1 MCDNDKDNDGVLDE
15 RDNCIY
21 VPNPDQ
27 KHTVNYD
34 MKCKRACSK
43 NYSDLFWLFHIEMT
57 SWLCLDQAP
66 SLPRP
71 PVNSV
76 NVPTRKTFE
85 AMKFEHLS
93 FKGITY

>member
-43 NYSDLFWLFHIEMT
+43 NYSDLF
-57 SWLCLDQAP
+57 
-66 SLPRP
+66 
-71 PVNSV
+71 
-76 NVPTRKTFE
+76 
-85 AMKFEHLS
+85 
-93 FKGITY
+93 